1 MIIAIDGPLASG
13 KGEIGRRLA
22 QELRLPR
29 LDTGLLYRA
38 VAVLAADHAVPL
50 SDPEGLAGLAAT
62 IDAALLDDPR
72 LRSLEAGQ
80 CASIV
85 AALPAVRAALLE
97 AQRSF
102 ARDPRGA
109 ILDGRDIGTVVCP
122 EADAKLYV
130 FADETTRA
138 WRRWR
143 EATDRGEAADL
154 DEVLR
159 QLRERDRR
167 DRERSTAPLE
177 IASDAFLLD
186 TSALSIDAAF
196 QKALAFVRERQ
207 SQSASA

>member
-85 AALPAVRAALLE
+85 AALPAVRAALLD

-109 ILDGRDIGTVVCP
+109 VLDGRDIGTVVCP

-207 SQSASA
+207 SQSVSA

>member
-85 AALPAVRAALLE
+85 AALPAVRAALLD

-109 ILDGRDIGTVVCP
+109 VLDGRDIGTVVCP

-177 IASDAFLLD
+177 IAPDAFLLD

>member
-50 SDPEGLAGLAAT
+50 SDPEGLAGRAAT

-122 EADAKLYV
+122 EAHAKLYV

-177 IASDAFLLD
+177 IAPDAFLLD

>member
-85 AALPAVRAALLE
+85 AALPAVRAALLD

-177 IASDAFLLD
+177 IAPDAFLLD

>member
-85 AALPAVRAALLE
+85 AALPAVRAALLD

-109 ILDGRDIGTVVCP
+109 VLDGRDIGTVVCP

-177 IASDAFLLD
+177 IAPDAFLLD

-207 SQSASA
+207 SQSVSA

>member
-85 AALPAVRAALLE
+85 AALPAVRAALLD

-109 ILDGRDIGTVVCP
+109 VLDGRDIGTVVCP